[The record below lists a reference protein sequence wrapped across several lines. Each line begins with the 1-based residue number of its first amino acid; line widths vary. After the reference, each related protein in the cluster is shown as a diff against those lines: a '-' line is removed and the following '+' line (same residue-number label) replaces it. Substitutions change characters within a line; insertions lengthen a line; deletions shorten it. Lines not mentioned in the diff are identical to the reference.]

1 MKIKEYG
8 QVVSY
13 VRSTNSATLNL
24 VLYLIIYRHVKQ
36 PK

>member
-8 QVVSY
+8 QVSY